1 MTEKDRNLAL
11 FQEKTIRRTWK
22 YGKWFF
28 VIEDVV
34 VALTDTQN
42 PKDYIN
48 KIRRRDEFF
57 REGYGQIVHTLK
69 IETPG
74 GRQKMN
80 CADTKGILRIIQSI
94 PSKKAEPFK
103 QWLATVGSE
112 RIEEIQNPELAVA
125 RMRQIYEKK
134 GYDRAWIQQRE
145 RNIATRN
152 RLTDE
157 WDERGAKK
165 GLDYAILTNEIY
177 RTGFGLD
184 AKEYKNLK
192 GLEKQDNLRDS
203 MTEMELA
210 LTNLGETTATEL
222 HRSNNS
228 RGMVELKYDVRQ
240 AGEVTKIARRAAE
253 KRLKK
258 SVVTDETPV
267 LNDQSGVK
275 EIPDEN

>member
-22 YGKWFF
+22 HGKWFF
-28 VIEDVV
+28 SVEDVV
-34 VALTDTQN
+34 AALTDSAD
-42 PKDYIN
+42 PKQYI
-48 KIRRRDEFF
+48 KKLKARDELL
-57 REGYGQIVHTLK
+57 REGWVQIVPTLK

-112 RIEEIQNPELAVA
+112 RIEEIQNPELAVT
-125 RMRQIYEKK
+125 RMWQIYEKK
-134 GYDRAWIQQRE
+134 GYGKAWIQQRE

-177 RTGFGLD
+177 RNGFGLD

-210 LTNLGETTATEL
+210 LTNLGETTAAEL

-228 RGMVELKYDVRQ
+228 LGMTELKHDARQ
-240 AGEVTKIARRAAE
+240 AGEVTKIACKAAE
-253 KRLKK
+253 SRLKK
-258 SVVTDETPV
+258 PVVTDETPL
-267 LNDQSGVK
+267 LNNRNIK
-275 EIPDEN
+275 EISNEI